1 MKHQARALRVLAF
14 FVCAPVCAPNVHQGQ
29 IPGLFIM
36 KIKPCRCFAGLTACY
51 APDLAGIVPVI
62 RPRARRH
69 VAASRFACFARH
81 WRIEASRF
89 GVKRGSRCCE
99 LSRNEGLRCCGTCCY
114 GLGRLNTVSTACP
127 EALSGHGCSRRTGPG
142 FSGHEPQLLSP
153 CRVWFSGAQASVVRA
168 VPNLAFRGAGS
179 NFSRRIGLGFPGMR
193 RSCHSRP
200 PLSGWRRMWRACA
213 QEVCKPDNSRRAGH
227 AKVANARR
235 CRTNANS
242 AAIILQV

>member
-14 FVCAPVCAPNVHQGQ
+14 FVCAPVCVPNVHQGQ

-36 KIKPCRCFAGLTACY
+36 KIKPCKCFAGLTACNMLN
-51 APDLAGIVPVI
+51 LAGIVLVI

-69 VAASRFACFARH
+69 VAASRFACFARY

-89 GVKRGSRCCE
+89 GAKGGSRCCE

-114 GLGRLNTVSTACP
+114 GLGRLDTVSTACP
-127 EALSGHGCSRRTGPG
+127 AALSGHGCSRR
-142 FSGHEPQLLSP
+142 
-153 CRVWFSGAQASVVRA
+153 
-168 VPNLAFRGAGS
+168 
-179 NFSRRIGLGFPGMR
+179 IGLGFSGMR

-200 PLSGWRRMWRACA
+200 SPGGWRRIWRSCA

-227 AKVANARR
+227 AKVANAHR

-242 AAIILQV
+242 VAIILQV

>member
-1 MKHQARALRVLAF
+1 
-14 FVCAPVCAPNVHQGQ
+14 
-29 IPGLFIM
+29 M
-36 KIKPCRCFAGLTACY
+36 KIKPCRCFAGLTACN
-51 APDLAGIVPVI
+51 APDLAGIVPVS

-89 GVKRGSRCCE
+89 GAKGGSRCCE

-127 EALSGHGCSRRTGPG
+127 EALSGHGCSRR
-142 FSGHEPQLLSP
+142 
-153 CRVWFSGAQASVVRA
+153 
-168 VPNLAFRGAGS
+168 
-179 NFSRRIGLGFPGMR
+179 IGLGFPGMR

-200 PLSGWRRMWRACA
+200 SPDGWRRMWRACA

-227 AKVANARR
+227 AKVANTRR

>member
-1 MKHQARALRVLAF
+1 MPKR
-14 FVCAPVCAPNVHQGQ
+14 
-29 IPGLFIM
+29 GL
-36 KIKPCRCFAGLTACY
+36 
-51 APDLAGIVPVI
+51 
-62 RPRARRH
+62 
-69 VAASRFACFARH
+69 ARH

-89 GVKRGSRCCE
+89 GAKRGSRCCE

-114 GLGRLNTVSTACP
+114 GLGRLNTVFLLRVPKRFRAMVARAARGPAFRGAGRSCSRHAGPGSPGCRQQLLTPHGAW
-127 EALSGHGCSRRTGPG
+127 LSGARAA
-142 FSGHEPQLLSP
+142 
-153 CRVWFSGAQASVVRA
+153 VARA

-200 PLSGWRRMWRACA
+200 PLGGWRRMWRACA
-213 QEVCKPDNSRRAGH
+213 QEVCKPDTSRRAGH

>member
-36 KIKPCRCFAGLTACY
+36 KIKPCKCFAGSTACN

-69 VAASRFACFARH
+69 VAASRFACFARY

-89 GVKRGSRCCE
+89 GAKGGSRCCE

-127 EALSGHGCSRRTGPG
+127 EALSGHGCSRRTEPG

-153 CRVWFSGAQASVVRA
+153 CRTWLSGAQAAISRA
-168 VPNLAFRGAGS
+168 A
-179 NFSRRIGLGFPGMR
+179 
-193 RSCHSRP
+193 
-200 PLSGWRRMWRACA
+200 
-213 QEVCKPDNSRRAGH
+213 
-227 AKVANARR
+227 
-235 CRTNANS
+235 
-242 AAIILQV
+242 

>member
-29 IPGLFIM
+29 ISGLFIM
-36 KIKPCRCFAGLTACY
+36 KIKPCRCFAGLTACN
-51 APDLAGIVPVI
+51 APDLAGAVPVI

-99 LSRNEGLRCCGTCCY
+99 VSRNEGLRCCGTCCY

-142 FSGHEPQLLSP
+142 FPGHEPQLLSP
-153 CRVWFSGAQASVVRA
+153 CRTWLSGAR
-168 VPNLAFRGAGS
+168 
-179 NFSRRIGLGFPGMR
+179 
-193 RSCHSRP
+193 
-200 PLSGWRRMWRACA
+200 
-213 QEVCKPDNSRRAGH
+213 
-227 AKVANARR
+227 
-235 CRTNANS
+235 
-242 AAIILQV
+242 AAISRAA

>member
-1 MKHQARALRVLAF
+1 MLR
-14 FVCAPVCAPNVHQGQ
+14 
-29 IPGLFIM
+29 
-36 KIKPCRCFAGLTACY
+36 
-51 APDLAGIVPVI
+51 IVPK
-62 RPRARRH
+62 RGL
-69 VAASRFACFARH
+69 ARH
-81 WRIEASRF
+81 WGVEASRF
-89 GVKRGSRCCE
+89 GAKRGSRCCE
-99 LSRNEGLRCCGTCCY
+99 LSRNEGLHCCGICCY

-142 FSGHEPQLLSP
+142 FPGRGPQLLSP
-153 CRVWFSGAQASVVRA
+153 CRAWLSRARAAVARA

-200 PLSGWRRMWRACA
+200 SPGGWRRMWRACA

-227 AKVANARR
+227 AKVANTRR

>member
-14 FVCAPVCAPNVHQGQ
+14 FICAPVCVPNVHQGQ

-36 KIKPCRCFAGLTACY
+36 KIKPCKCFAGLTACN

-62 RPRARRH
+62 QPRARRH
-69 VAASRFACFARH
+69 VAASRFACFARY

-89 GVKRGSRCCE
+89 GAKRGSRCCE
-99 LSRNEGLRCCGTCCY
+99 LSRNEGLRCCGACCY

-153 CRVWFSGAQASVVRA
+153 CRACLSRA
-168 VPNLAFRGAGS
+168 RAAVALAMPGLVFRGAGS

-193 RSCHSRP
+193 
-200 PLSGWRRMWRACA
+200 A
-213 QEVCKPDNSRRAGH
+213 
-227 AKVANARR
+227 VAIAARR
-235 CRTNANS
+235 LTAGGECGERVRKRCANPTIR
-242 AAIILQV
+242 AALAMQKWQTRADAGQMRIRPL